1 MERCKA
7 LETLHGHVKDK
18 LKLHAQTAV
27 IGYEESSEGVVVTT
41 EDGKQ
46 HHGHM
51 LIGAD
56 GIHSR
61 VRKLMADKI
70 SSTDPS
76 LAKEINQGSFLL
88 PKHTDHACLLT
99 TD

>member
-7 LETLHGHVKDK
+7 LEVLYSHVKDK
-18 LKLHAQTAV
+18 SKLHDHTAV
-27 IGYEESSEGVVVTT
+27 SKYEETADGVIVTT

-46 HHGHM
+46 HHGHI

-56 GIHSR
+56 GIHSK

-70 SSTDPS
+70 SATDAP
-76 LAKEINQGSFLL
+76 LAKEINEGSYFF
-88 PKHTDHACLLT
+88 PCQP
-99 TD
+99 